1 MLEIVQNQELNKE
14 KLLSYRGR
22 IRQTELEAVG
32 KDMESYI
39 RNNGANRIGD
49 PITVTYGVDNDIVDV
64 ELLLQVD
71 CIIPSSD
78 KYVFKDRIRIVNA
91 LVGIYKGN
99 PVGLQESVVQLNKFI
114 TEHKLQ
120 PITVGYNVTKNV
132 DVQNPDNTEINIYV
146 GINPNIL

>member
-14 KLLSYRGR
+14 KLLSFRGR

-49 PITVTYGVDNDIVDV
+49 PITVTYGVDNDMVDV

-78 KYVFKDRIRIVNA
+78 KYVYKDRIRIVNA

-114 TEHKLQ
+114 TEHKL
-120 PITVGYNVTKNV
+120 
-132 DVQNPDNTEINIYV
+132 
-146 GINPNIL
+146 

>member
-14 KLLSYRGR
+14 KLLSFRGR
-22 IRQTELEAVG
+22 IRQTELESVG

-49 PITVTYGVDNDIVDV
+49 PITVTYGVDNDLVDV

-78 KYVFKDRIRIVNA
+78 KYVYKDRIRIVNA

-120 PITVGYNVTKNV
+120 PITVGYNLTKKV

>member
-14 KLLSYRGR
+14 KLLSFRGR
-22 IRQTELEAVG
+22 IRQTELESVG

-49 PITVTYGVDNDIVDV
+49 PITVTYGVDNDLVDV

-78 KYVFKDRIRIVNA
+78 KYVYKDRIRIVNA

>member
-14 KLLSYRGR
+14 KLLSFRGR

-49 PITVTYGVDNDIVDV
+49 PITVTYGVDNDMVDV

-78 KYVFKDRIRIVNA
+78 KYVYKDRVRIVNA

>member
-14 KLLSYRGR
+14 KLLSFRGR

-49 PITVTYGVDNDIVDV
+49 PITVTYGVDNDMVDV

-78 KYVFKDRIRIVNA
+78 KYVYKDRIRIVNA